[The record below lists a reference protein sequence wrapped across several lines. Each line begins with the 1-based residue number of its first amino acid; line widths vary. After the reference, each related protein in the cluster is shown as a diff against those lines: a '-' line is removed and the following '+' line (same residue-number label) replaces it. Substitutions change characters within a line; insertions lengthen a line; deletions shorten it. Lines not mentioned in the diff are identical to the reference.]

1 MRTWIRD
8 PIAVLAEGAARGLVV
23 EGGQIVELVGAAG
36 PASPCEGV
44 FEASRY
50 VIVPGLVNTHHHFYQ
65 TLTRAHPAAMNKAL
79 FPWLKALY
87 PVWGAHLDRDNFRLA
102 VRLAL
107 AELLLSGCTTAC
119 DHLFVFGLDMADAVD
134 IEADEASALGMRIML
149 TRGAINLGA
158 RSGGIADE
166 RLMQGY
172 DTVIADC
179 ERVLTK
185 YHDRSPG
192 AFRSVALAPCA
203 PFNVTRQLMLD
214 TAELAKKH
222 NCRLHTHLGETR
234 DENDYCLHHFGCRP
248 LDYLEQ
254 VGWLSDRVWLAHGI
268 HFQDDEVERLG
279 RHQVGICHCPTSN
292 MLLSSGACR
301 TKELES
307 AGAIVGLGV
316 DGSASNDSGSM
327 TGEARQAML
336 LQRVGLGPSAMTA
349 RQALELATIGGA
361 RVLGRDDIGSLAPG
375 MAADIAAFDLRG
387 IASAGA
393 LHDPVASLVFCAPAV
408 AAWVVVN
415 GRVVVREGRLETV
428 DLRSVVERHNRLSA
442 RLVSG

>member
-316 DGSASNDSGSM
+316 DGSASNDSSNLMESVRHAFLLGRLIYGAEAVTHLDALRWATEGSALCIGR
-327 TGEARQAML
+327 TDIGKIAAGYEADLAFFTLDDLRFSGAGDPIAALVLCGAHHADRVMVGGAWRVVDGL
-336 LQRVGLGPSAMTA
+336 PLGLDLQRLRHEHGAAA
-349 RQALELATIGGA
+349 RRFLAG
-361 RVLGRDDIGSLAPG
+361 
-375 MAADIAAFDLRG
+375 
-387 IASAGA
+387 
-393 LHDPVASLVFCAPAV
+393 
-408 AAWVVVN
+408 
-415 GRVVVREGRLETV
+415 
-428 DLRSVVERHNRLSA
+428 
-442 RLVSG
+442 